1 MIFLKLQQIQQIQ
14 QIQIQIQI
22 QQIQIQ
28 IQIQTN
34 TNTNDLLSK
43 VHVHGDLS
51 LSAQNINLKNLRKLK
66 IIT

>member
-1 MIFLKLQQIQQIQ
+1 MGLKTESSMSVHTYNTIQYNTIQ
-14 QIQIQIQI
+14 Y
-22 QQIQIQ
+22 
-28 IQIQTN
+28 
-34 TNTNDLLSK
+34 NTNDLLSK